1 MSARRL
7 LFLLFTAGFAGAF
20 GIRVWLGNGRTGAAA
35 VVPPVQPGL
44 PMGATTDPL
53 PPKEMKVTGP
63 GGKPAIPLP
72 PESVE
77 TVLAAGGFEFSE
89 RLGRFL
95 PQATAA
101 DLERLFEGLKRRKID
116 GSDDLRLA
124 VFLRWM
130 ELDPAGGLKY
140 AGKQRDTSTAWTAWR
155 AWGQVDADA
164 AMSAALAS
172 ESPSP
177 GRSVLEGIADV
188 DPAKARGLI
197 EAHPE
202 FAGDEAY
209 VNSAASLMRTD
220 PAAGATIRVAFGDV
234 ETSEEIRAWVRRAP
248 EEALAWARSLPDQ
261 HVRTDAMKHVLSRWA
276 QADPRQAGEAILALP
291 EGRLKRGL
299 FADHA
304 GLLAA
309 AGDLVAARDW
319 LERAPSPTLRSQS
332 LIEMA
337 AAQAQTDPA
346 GAIDTLR
353 GVDWSLTGADRR
365 SHPIL
370 GQNGVDSELWSYRGA
385 AISAIASKI
394 PAETMAY
401 VAELPE
407 SAPVDALS
415 REVFYQWLKV
425 NSLAASEWLAGQPD
439 GPIKVDSTAQL
450 VGHLIEEQWDIESA
464 VHWAMTLPA
473 VADGTP
479 AIEWA
484 LRAWLKRGNLDAAA
498 ASARAA
504 IDSLP
509 VSAEERQRLI
519 NLLPAQP

>member
-1 MSARRL
+1 MPVRRL
-7 LFLLFTAGFAGAF
+7 LVLLFTAGFAGAF
-20 GIRVWLGNGRTGAAA
+20 GIRVWHGNGRSHASAI
-35 VVPPVQPGL
+35 VPPVQPGRL
-44 PMGATTDPL
+44 MGAPADPL
-53 PPKEMKVTGP
+53 PPTETKVTGP
-63 GGKPAIPLP
+63 GGKPAIPLA

-77 TVLAAGGFEFSE
+77 TVLAAHGFEFSE

-95 PQATAA
+95 PRATAT
-101 DLERLFEGLKRRKID
+101 DLERLFEGLKRRRIN
-116 GSDDLRLA
+116 GSDDLKLA
-124 VFLRWM
+124 IFLRWM
-130 ELDPAGGLKY
+130 ELDPAGGLKFT
-140 AGKQRDTSTAWTAWR
+140 KKRRDTWTAWR

-164 AMSAALAS
+164 AVAAALAS
-172 ESPSP
+172 ESQSP
-177 GRSVLEGIADV
+177 GCSVLEGIADV
-188 DPAKARGLI
+188 DPVKARALI

-202 FAGDEAY
+202 FAGGEAY

-220 PAAGATIRVAFGDV
+220 PAAGATMRVAFGDV

-248 EEALAWARSLPDQ
+248 DDALAWARSLPDQ
-261 HVRTDAMKHVLSRWA
+261 QVRTEAMKHVLSRWA

-309 AGDLVAARDW
+309 AGDLTAARDW

-337 AAQAQTDPA
+337 TAQAQSDPA
-346 GAIDTLR
+346 GALDTLR

-385 AISAIASKI
+385 AIDAIASKL

-401 VAELPE
+401 VAGLPE
-407 SAPVDALS
+407 SAPVDALT
-415 REVFYQWLKV
+415 REVFRRWMEV
-425 NSLAASEWLAGQPD
+425 DSLGASEWLAAQPD
-439 GPIKVDSTAQL
+439 GPIKVASTSQL
-450 VGHLIEEQWDIESA
+450 VGHLIREQYDIDSA
-464 VHWAMTLPA
+464 VHWAMTMPA

-479 AIEWA
+479 AIDWA
-484 LRAWLKRGNLDAAA
+484 LREWLKRVDPETATKA
-498 ASARAA
+498 ARAA

-509 VSAEERQRLI
+509 VSAEERQRII